1 MSIICKIKISH
12 MLSILSSEVTLGM
25 ASRLFDQ
32 DIVVDNSLD
41 IHVDGI

>member
-1 MSIICKIKISH
+1 
-12 MLSILSSEVTLGM
+12 MLSILSSEATLGM
-25 ASRLFDQ
+25 ASLLLNQ